1 MEAATW
7 IQIVLYI
14 LHLARVDARGSYKSR
29 TIETGNSFLEGL
41 EFEQSVYVDN
51 EKSIY
56 YKNEFG
62 CDRYEQ
68 EVGDCKLLVRN
79 TFNLLYSLQVYD
91 NDNVTDAEAI
101 RFAESQVWTD
111 MLEGV
116 SKRTGVQVRF

>member
-1 MEAATW
+1 METAPPQLLGRPKQVNIRDPTW

-14 LHLARVDARGSYKSR
+14 LHLVSVDSRASYKSR

-41 EFEQSVYVDN
+41 GFEQSVYVDN

-68 EVGDCKLLVRN
+68 EVGACKL
-79 TFNLLYSLQVYD
+79 
-91 NDNVTDAEAI
+91 
-101 RFAESQVWTD
+101 
-111 MLEGV
+111 
-116 SKRTGVQVRF
+116 

>member
-1 MEAATW
+1 METAPPQLLGRPKQVNIRDPTW

-14 LHLARVDARGSYKSR
+14 LHLASVDSRASYKSR

-41 EFEQSVYVDN
+41 GFEQSVYVDN

-68 EVGDCKLLVRN
+68 EVGACKL
-79 TFNLLYSLQVYD
+79 
-91 NDNVTDAEAI
+91 
-101 RFAESQVWTD
+101 
-111 MLEGV
+111 
-116 SKRTGVQVRF
+116 